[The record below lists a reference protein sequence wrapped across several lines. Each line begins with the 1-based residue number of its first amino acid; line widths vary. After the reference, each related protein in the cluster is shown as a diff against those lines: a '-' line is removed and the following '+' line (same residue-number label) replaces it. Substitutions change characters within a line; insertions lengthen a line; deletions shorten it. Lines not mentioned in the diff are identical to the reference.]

1 MIQGKKLRGLYVVI
15 YKQIVIGIEFYRIF
29 VP

>member
-1 MIQGKKLRGLYVVI
+1 MIQGEKLRGLYVVI